1 MSRPSPADP
10 KREQQRTVF
19 QRLSLAW
26 LLPLVAIVCAV
37 IMLWQSYMERG
48 PLVRIQFDD
57 AGGVVA
63 GQTRIRRNDVD
74 VGTVEAVRL
83 ADDLDSVIIEARL
96 DPLVE
101 PFIDADTRFWIV
113 NARIN
118 TTEISGLSTLLS
130 GSYIGI
136 DWDEVEGDSRR
147 DFVGL
152 EEQPLTPRGTPGR
165 RLTLTSEEAGYIYV
179 GSPIFFRQIEVGR
192 VERRRLSSDATQ
204 VLFDIFIEEPYHRH
218 IYPESRF
225 FGVSGLEGSLDAEG
239 VSVRVESISAFF
251 TGGVAFDNPL
261 LVDTLEPIERD
272 GARFRMYSG
281 RKAAEEAID
290 EGVPDERFRVQAR
303 FEHSVKGLRPDAP
316 IEYNGIRIG
325 RVAEV
330 SINMRSETGV
340 PPKAVATLQLQ
351 PRQLG
356 FDTIS
361 REALLDGL
369 DRLVAG
375 GLRVQLATGNLLTG
389 SQIVKFVNDGSAPT
403 ASLVRDTKPYPEIP
417 TIPSNIA
424 AVTRDVEQLVSQL
437 ANLPL
442 DDLVLGAT
450 GLFTDLRGLISSPE
464 VGGLPASLA
473 QSLESLARTAE
484 GVETAVNGLPAL
496 VEALTIASRNADDV
510 LEGISPDSEI
520 YIELSATARELRNA
534 ARSIAD
540 FAEVLEENPNALLT
554 GR

>member
-1 MSRPSPADP
+1 MRPASP
-10 KREQQRTVF
+10 KRENERSFTSRVSF
-19 QRLSLAW
+19 AW
-26 LLPLVAIVCAV
+26 LLPLVAIVCA
-37 IMLWQSYMERG
+37 IGLLWQSIAERG
-48 PLVRIQFDD
+48 PLVRIQFND
-57 AGGVVA
+57 AGGVIA

-83 ADDLDSVIIEARL
+83 ADDLNSVIIEARL
-96 DPLVE
+96 DPLVA

-113 NARIN
+113 NARVN

-136 DWDEVEGDSRR
+136 DWDEVEGETQR
-147 DFVGL
+147 DFLGL

-165 RLTLTSEEAGYIYV
+165 RLTLTSEEAGYVYV

-225 FGVSGLEGSLDAEG
+225 FSVSGLEGSFGADG

-251 TGGVAFDNPL
+251 TGGVGFSNPAH
-261 LVDTLEPIERD
+261 VDDLEPIERD
-272 GARFRMYSG
+272 GARFRMYDG
-281 RKAAEEAID
+281 RKAALESIFQGEE
-290 EGVPDERFRVQAR
+290 DERFRFQAR
-303 FEHSVKGLRPDAP
+303 FEGSVKGLRRDAP

-325 RVAEV
+325 RVADV
-330 SINMRSETGV
+330 SIIMPNNAGD
-340 PPKAVATLQLQ
+340 PPEAVATLQLQ

-356 FDTIS
+356 FDAVSI
-361 REALLDGL
+361 EALTAGL
-369 DRLVAG
+369 DNLIAG

-389 SQIVKFVNDGSAPT
+389 SLIVKLVTDRSAPA
-403 ASLVRDTKPYPEIP
+403 ASLDRDATPFPEIP
-417 TIPSNIA
+417 TTASDIE
-424 AVTRDVEQLVSQL
+424 AVTRDVGQLVSQL

-442 DDLVLGAT
+442 DDLITNAT
-450 GLFTDLRGLISSPE
+450 GLFVDLRTLVSSPE

-473 QSLESLARTAE
+473 ESLDSLARTVA
-484 GVETAVNGLPAL
+484 GVESAVTGLPAL
-496 VEALTIASRNADDV
+496 VEALTEASRNADDV
-510 LEGISPDSEI
+510 LEGLSPDSEI
-520 YIELSATARELRNA
+520 YIELSATARELRA
-534 ARSIAD
+534 AASSIAD
-540 FAEVLEENPNALLT
+540 FADLLEENPNAVFT